1 MKKYGSEDT
10 EMQNYLKAGEER
22 ALNLDNRGPIKF
34 NEDGSLIKEILDS
47 YSKNGFYI
55 FEKFL
60 YL

>member
-34 NEDGSLIKEILDS
+34 NEDGSLLKEILDS

-55 FEKFL
+55 
-60 YL
+60 